1 LAEVFANDGNGIRD
15 IALTRGRAVF
25 EFVRSISR
33 QSEKAPSALDFF
45 RFAAFLVREFAQK
58 LVGLPS
64 WRAKLAT
71 GPMTGGS
78 FRAMRGHA
86 HPIPLA
92 EAALAAGLLAWA
104 PSAAY
109 ANEAAFCVTCK
120 GPDQTYLCRVTGEDL
135 HRNDGLKL
143 YCVVRPAQ
151 EGGHASCAARDE
163 VSGCNG
169 VEKTYSYDGPNI
181 PDGLADDPRVKKLM
195 ERVGRDQKD
204 FRKDDK
210 RKSLVEVT
218 GQAMSASRRGIRNVR
233 ASLGGREAETNQSAL
248 PSSSPPIDPLP
259 ELKSQTPAPLPL
271 SAAPAP
277 GAQSAALPPESVTA
291 PPARTS
297 RVRRG
302 AQNVG
307 HFARSSY
314 RCLRSLFREC
324 GSESAEQGPN

>member
-1 LAEVFANDGNGIRD
+1 
-15 IALTRGRAVF
+15 
-25 EFVRSISR
+25 
-33 QSEKAPSALDFF
+33 
-45 RFAAFLVREFAQK
+45 
-58 LVGLPS
+58 
-64 WRAKLAT
+64 
-71 GPMTGGS
+71 
-78 FRAMRGHA
+78 MRGHA
-86 HPIPLA
+86 YPIPLA
-92 EAALAAGLLAWA
+92 GAALAAGLLSWA
-104 PSAAY
+104 PMAAH
-109 ANEAAFCVTCK
+109 ASEAAFCVTCK

-143 YCVVRPAQ
+143 YCVVRTAK

-169 VEKTYSYDGPNI
+169 VEKTYSYNGPSL

-204 FRKDDK
+204 FRNDDK

-233 ASLGGREAETNQSAL
+233 ASLGGETNQSPL
-248 PSSSPPIDPLP
+248 PSNSAPIDPLP

-277 GAQSAALPPESVTA
+277 VARSAALSPESVTA
-291 PPARTS
+291 PPARPS
-297 RVRRG
+297 RVKRG

-307 HFARSSY
+307 RFARSSY
-314 RCLRSLFREC
+314 RCVRSLFREC
-324 GSESAEQGPN
+324 RSESQGSDPN